1 MPPDKDSLTTTEGV
15 STVKDLP
22 PPPLVG
28 GPVGFPLAFAL
39 IWPIMRV
46 VIVPLLFRVLPVL
59 LRRIADALDRGEPIV
74 SAKDLMDLV
83 EDQRG
88 AMQSHYEGHQP

>member
-1 MPPDKDSLTTTEGV
+1 MHFQGMRMTTDEDSLAVED
-15 STVKDLP
+15 S

-28 GPVGFPLAFAL
+28 GPVGSPLAFAL
-39 IWPIMRV
+39 IWPIVRV

-59 LRRIADALDRGEPIV
+59 LRRIADALDRGDPIF
-74 SAKDLMDLV
+74 SAKDLMNLV

-88 AMQSHYEGHQP
+88 SMQAHYEGHQP

>member
-1 MPPDKDSLTTTEGV
+1 MSDDKETLTTAEDISAV
-15 STVKDLP
+15 EDS
-22 PPPLVG
+22 PPPLTG

-83 EDQRG
+83 EDQRA
-88 AMQSHYEGHQP
+88 AMQAHYEGHQP

>member
-1 MPPDKDSLTTTEGV
+1 MSDEVEDS
-15 STVKDLP
+15 

-28 GPVGFPLAFAL
+28 GPVGSPLAFAL
-39 IWPIMRV
+39 IWPIVRV
-46 VIVPLLFRVLPVL
+46 VIVPLLFRVLPVI

-74 SAKDLMDLV
+74 GAKDLLDLV

-88 AMQSHYEGHQP
+88 SMQSHYEGHQP

>member
-1 MPPDKDSLTTTEGV
+1 MPADKDSLTTTEDSSAV
-15 STVKDLP
+15 EDS

-74 SAKDLMDLV
+74 SAKDIMDLV

-88 AMQSHYEGHQP
+88 AMQKHYEGHQP